1 MREMVLRQGSGRYE
15 ATLADAGG
23 SRGRVLR
30 ERILFV
36 SDDEQLR
43 ALLCRLLLADGY
55 ASVLGLDSVTAHTSS
70 SRLSN
75 CDVAIVDFSGS
86 YADAV
91 RAFHRIKMIGN
102 AVTVVIAARSSGSA
116 NADFPTN
123 VDVLLSRPFDPREL
137 VFIIR
142 AMLNGRSRG
151 TPPPGR
157 EPLSVG
163 PITLHTLLNTATV
176 AAREIDLTG
185 AETRVLEE
193 LLVSANNPVTRDR
206 LMRRALGREWIPL
219 DRCLDTHIN
228 RLRRKIGDDRQGRT
242 PIRTLRGIG
251 YLLVAEWEPRT

>member
-1 MREMVLRQGSGRYE
+1 MREMVLRLGSVRYD
-15 ATLADAGG
+15 AADAGG
-23 SRGRVLR
+23 ARGVAPR

-55 ASVLGLDSVTAHTSS
+55 ASVLGLDSVTAHTSC
-70 SRLSN
+70 SRLSS
-75 CDVAIVDFSGS
+75 CDVAIVDISVS
-86 YADAV
+86 YADAM
-91 RAFHRIKMIGN
+91 RAFHRIKMSGN
-102 AVTVVIAARSSGSA
+102 AATVVIAARSGGSA

-123 VDVLLSRPFDPREL
+123 VDVLLSKPFDPREL

-142 AMLNGRSRG
+142 AMLNGRARVAPQS
-151 TPPPGR
+151 R
-157 EPLSVG
+157 EPLSAG

-193 LLVSANNPVTRDR
+193 LLVNASNPVTRDR
-206 LMRRALGREWIPL
+206 LMRRALGREWAPL